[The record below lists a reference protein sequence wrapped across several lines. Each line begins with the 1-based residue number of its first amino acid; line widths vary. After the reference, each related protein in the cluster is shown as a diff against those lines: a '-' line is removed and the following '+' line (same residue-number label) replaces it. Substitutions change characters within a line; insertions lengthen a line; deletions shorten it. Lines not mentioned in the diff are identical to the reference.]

1 MINQNDID
9 SAIRYG
15 TERNIDKEAKELTER
30 YLLNKLGE
38 YIALKKSKESLDAN
52 PDTHIVTISLKNLQR
67 SLCGTTMLRICYR
80 YDALYRIL
88 NAIAKDA
95 KKNGVRIRYAHARK
109 RGDIIVLIAKKL

>member
-1 MINQNDID
+1 MINQKDID

-52 PDTHIVTISLKNLQR
+52 PDTHIFTISLKK
-67 SLCGTTMLRICYR
+67 SSTIPLRN
-80 YDALYRIL
+80 YDAAYMLSLRRAL
-88 NAIAKDA
+88 PDF
-95 KKNGVRIRYAHARK
+95 K
-109 RGDIIVLIAKKL
+109 RHCKRR